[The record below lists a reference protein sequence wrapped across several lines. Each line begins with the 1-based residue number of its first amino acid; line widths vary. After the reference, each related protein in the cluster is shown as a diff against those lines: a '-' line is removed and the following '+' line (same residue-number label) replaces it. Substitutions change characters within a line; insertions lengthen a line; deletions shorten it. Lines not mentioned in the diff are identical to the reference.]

1 MEHAIR
7 LARAAGRRGEVPVGA
22 VAVRQGK
29 VLAAGSNQVERR
41 QDASAHAELL
51 VLRRA
56 SARLGSWRL
65 DGITLYSTLE
75 PCPMCA
81 GAILLA
87 RISRCVYGADDP
99 RKGAFRSVYDVLGSP
114 AGNHHPQV
122 DWGEQAGPAGAVLQ
136 EFFRGLRRASPGA

>member
-22 VAVRQGK
+22 LAVRQGI
-29 VLAAGSNQVERR
+29 VLAAGSNEVERR

-99 RKGAFRSVYDVLGSP
+99 RKGAFRSVYDVLANP
-114 AGNHHPQV
+114 AGNHHPEV
-122 DWGEQAGPAGAVLQ
+122 DGGEQAGASGALLQ
-136 EFFRGLRRASPGA
+136 AFFRELRTSNRGA